1 MRSDWLN
8 DAQWIEADVIRMRR
22 HLHQYPE
29 VSFQEEETST
39 YIYNKLVSYGLT
51 DIQRN
56 VGNGYGLVATIQ
68 GQGGTGGPVI
78 ALRADMDALP
88 IKEEADY
95 PFPSKKSGIM
105 HACGHD
111 GHTAILLGVAHLVQ
125 RKRAEFRGTVMF
137 IFQHGEEVK
146 PGGAKSIIATG
157 LLDNVDEIYGLHVD
171 PQLTVGQM
179 SYSMDYGS
187 AASDTIKIDVQG
199 RSGHASRPQEA
210 IDSIIIASEIITNL
224 QTLVSRTVDPF
235 KPAVLTFG
243 SVQAG
248 GTAKNIIADQA
259 LIHGTIRTFS
269 EEVRLHL
276 KRKLIQMTEAIVGMN
291 DGEVVVTYQDGYPAL
306 LNTAELVKES
316 VKVIKDKQVFDRVFE
331 LSPTLIGEDF
341 AYYLQDIPG
350 AFFHLG
356 ISDKGSKNNY
366 PLHHPKFSINEASLL
381 KGVQLFLAILLNKL
395 EVV

>member
-1 MRSDWLN
+1 MRTDWLN
-8 DAQWIEADVIRMRR
+8 DAQWLEADVIRIRR

-29 VSFQEEETST
+29 LSFQETATSD
-39 YIYNKLVSYGLT
+39 YIYQKLISYGIT
-51 DIQRN
+51 DIERH
-56 VGNGYGLVATIQ
+56 VGNGFGLIASVQ
-68 GQGGTGGPVI
+68 GQGGPGPVI

-88 IKEEADY
+88 ITEETDY
-95 PFPSKKSGIM
+95 LYRSKLPGNM

-125 RKRAEFRGTVMF
+125 RKKAEFRGTVVF

-146 PGGAKSIIATG
+146 PGGAKSILASG
-157 LLDNVDEIYGLHVD
+157 FLDNVDEIYGLHVE
-171 PQLTVGQM
+171 PQLAVGQM

-187 AASDTIKIDVQG
+187 AASDSIQIAIQG
-199 RSGHASRPQEA
+199 LSGHASRPQEA
-210 IDSIIIASEIITNL
+210 IDSVIIASEIITNL

-259 LIHGTIRTFS
+259 MIYGTIRTFS

-276 KRKLIQMTEAIVGMN
+276 KRKLIQMVEAIVSMN

-306 LNTAELVKES
+306 LNTPELVTES
-316 VKVIKDKQVFDRVFE
+316 VQVIKEAEIFDRLFE

-341 AYYLQDIPG
+341 AYYLQEIPG

-356 ISDKGSKNNY
+356 VSDQGSQSNY
-366 PLHHPKFSINEASLL
+366 PLHHPKFSMNEASLL
-381 KGVQLFLAILLNKL
+381 KGVELFLAILMNKL
-395 EVV
+395 EAV